1 MRPLKISEAAKA
13 VGGVINNPDIADRLI
28 VGVSFD
34 TREAMHDMIF
44 VPLKGENTDGHNFLP
59 EAMKCGAVC
68 VFSEKETY
76 VDAIIVKDAAQA
88 LKDLA
93 EYYRSLFDVKVIGIT
108 GSNGK
113 TSTKDMVASVLS
125 EKYNVVKTIGN
136 FNNEIGL
143 PTTIFNIDD
152 DTDIVVLEMGMNHR
166 GEISRLSKIAR
177 PDYVIITNIGVAH
190 IENLGSQEEIFK
202 AKCEILEYLAP
213 KGKVYLNGDDVFL
226 ARYRDRKDFIF
237 YGYGVRNSYRAND
250 IEGGGLDSSLYS
262 VLLRSGE
269 TLEVYVPT
277 PGKHMVMNSLA
288 AVAIGE
294 EFGLTSAQ
302 IADGIKKFKSSGM
315 RMNVIETN
323 GGMRVI
329 DDCYNASPDSVK
341 AALDVLMQA
350 SGNTI
355 AILGD
360 MLELG
365 EASYDMH
372 FDIGACAARLCIDT
386 IICVGEDSEATY
398 EGAFSEFR
406 NGASNSQIIYF
417 VSKDD
422 CIAQLSTFV
431 KAGDT
436 ILVKASR
443 GMRFEDIVR
452 KLVND

>member
-1 MRPLKISEAAKA
+1 MKPIKISEVAKA
-13 VGGVINNPDIADRLI
+13 VGGTINNPEIADNLI

-44 VPLKGENTDGHNFLP
+44 VPLKGQNTDGHNFLH
-59 EAMKCGAVC
+59 EAMKCGAAC
-68 VFSEKETY
+68 VFSEIETY
-76 VDAIIVKDAAQA
+76 VDAIMVEDAAQA

-113 TSTKDMVASVLS
+113 TSTKDMVAAVLA

-152 DTDIVVLEMGMNHR
+152 DTDVVVLEMGMNNRH
-166 GEISRLSKIAR
+166 EISRLSKIAR
-177 PDYVIITNIGVAH
+177 PDYAIITNIGVAH

-202 AKCEILEYLAP
+202 AKSEILDYLAP
-213 KGKVYLNGDDVFL
+213 NGKVYLCGDDNFL
-226 ARYRDRKDFIF
+226 VRYRDRKNFIF
-237 YGYGVRNSYRAND
+237 YGYGTRNSYRASD
-250 IEGGGLDSSLYS
+250 IEGNGLDSSQYS
-262 VLLRSGE
+262 VLLKGGE

-277 PGKHMVMNSLA
+277 PGKHMVLNSLA

-294 EFGLTSAQ
+294 EMGLSPSQ

-329 DDCYNASPDSVK
+329 DDCYNSSPDSVK

-350 SGNTI
+350 QGNTI

-372 FDIGACAARLCIDT
+372 FDIGAEAARLCIDI
-386 IICVGEDSEATY
+386 IICIGEESEATY
-398 EGAFSEFR
+398 EGAYSEFR
-406 NGASNSQIIYF
+406 GGASNSQIIYF
-417 VSKDD
+417 NSKDD
-422 CIAQLSTFV
+422 CIAQLHTFV
-431 KAGDT
+431 KPGDT

-443 GMRFEDIVR
+443 GMHFEDIVS
-452 KLVND
+452 KLVHD